1 MLQCSP
7 KLTRVR
13 RSSVFFQKKVAQGAL
28 LCPFQCPPHYHERP
42 SLQGAPWEVQRMHH
56 LKHSDDDAF
65 STHKKEME
73 ALRETW
79 HNKSDLDYHHP
90 RPSHANTAYYTLRLV
105 HKRHCQHTAPTWTST
120 STRWPTQTTI
130 WCPCFSQKTHTYT
143 YTQTKQCSS
152 IGCLCNDANKSV
164 VQVRS
169 IPIRKDDEVTIVRG
183 SNKGRE
189 GKVTTVY
196 RLKWVIH
203 VDRVAREK
211 SNGQS
216 VPLGISPSKVVI
228 TSLKLD
234 KDREEILARIAKGRE
249 LNKEKTQKA

>member
-1 MLQCSP
+1 MTKINTSLSSSRRKSRKAHFSAP
-7 KLTRVR
+7 SSVR
-13 RSSVFFQKKVAQGAL
+13 RTIMS
-28 LCPFQCPPHYHERP
+28 
-42 SLQGAPWEVQRMHH
+42 AP
-56 LKHSDDDAF
+56 LS
-65 STHKKEME
+65 KE
-73 ALRETW
+73 LREKY
-79 HNKSDLDYHHP
+79 N
-90 RPSHANTAYYTLRLV
+90 
-105 HKRHCQHTAPTWTST
+105 
-120 STRWPTQTTI
+120 
-130 WCPCFSQKTHTYT
+130 
-143 YTQTKQCSS
+143 
-152 IGCLCNDANKSV
+152 
-164 VQVRS
+164 VRS

-189 GKVTTVY
+189 GKVTSVY

-216 VPLGISPSKVVI
+216 VPLGIAPSKVVI

>member
-1 MLQCSP
+1 MQSLIFGAVFLPMPPSLSYAEMRRRRLDQGDHTLYFSAP
-7 KLTRVR
+7 SSVR
-13 RSSVFFQKKVAQGAL
+13 RTIMS
-28 LCPFQCPPHYHERP
+28 
-42 SLQGAPWEVQRMHH
+42 AP
-56 LKHSDDDAF
+56 LS
-65 STHKKEME
+65 KE
-73 ALRETW
+73 LREKY
-79 HNKSDLDYHHP
+79 N
-90 RPSHANTAYYTLRLV
+90 
-105 HKRHCQHTAPTWTST
+105 
-120 STRWPTQTTI
+120 
-130 WCPCFSQKTHTYT
+130 
-143 YTQTKQCSS
+143 
-152 IGCLCNDANKSV
+152 
-164 VQVRS
+164 VRS

-189 GKVTTVY
+189 GKVTSVY

-216 VPLGISPSKVVI
+216 VPLGIAPSKVVI